1 MPGKQRERNRR
12 NLFFI
17 MSADRNIFFT
27 KHVLCFSYSPHLV
40 GIWLF
45 GSMVDMAF
53 ILTKLLNFLPYL
65 SSIYLLSLAHC
76 KEMDLMH
83 IVSHVTPEVYSCDFY
98 SIQLFIKKGH
108 QKTTFSDT
116 NTKTTP
122 NPRLINL
129 SK

>member
-1 MPGKQRERNRR
+1 MPGKQRERNWR

-65 SSIYLLSLAHC
+65 SSIYLLSLDGSHAHC
-76 KEMDLMH
+76 K
-83 IVSHVTPEVYSCDFY
+83 SHVTPEVYSCDFY